1 MNPGFNPRFWSVS
14 ANAKHLQT
22 LNPRIRTY
30 IEDSQKRTHKTTRQ
44 DERISGMKC
53 KHQMIVG
60 KLTVGGYVLFDSDS
74 TVGDLF
80 RRNPTRLKQNRKPL
94 KIERQLLMDR
104 LADLLHNGSDAF
116 LTKPVLKKFKE
127 RGYIV
132 SGTHETKRG
141 FLVIERN
148 KYYCRIKMSES
159 DKWFYI

>member
-1 MNPGFNPRFWSVS
+1 MEGKS
-14 ANAKHLQT
+14 
-22 LNPRIRTY
+22 
-30 IEDSQKRTHKTTRQ
+30 
-44 DERISGMKC
+44 
-53 KHQMIVG
+53 QMIVG
-60 KLTVGGYVLFDSDS
+60 RLAVGGYVLFDSDS
-74 TVGDLF
+74 TVGDSF

-104 LADLLHNGSDAF
+104 LADMLHDGSDAF
-116 LTKPVLKKFKE
+116 LTRQVIKKFKE

-148 KYYCRIKMSES
+148 KYYCRIKMLES